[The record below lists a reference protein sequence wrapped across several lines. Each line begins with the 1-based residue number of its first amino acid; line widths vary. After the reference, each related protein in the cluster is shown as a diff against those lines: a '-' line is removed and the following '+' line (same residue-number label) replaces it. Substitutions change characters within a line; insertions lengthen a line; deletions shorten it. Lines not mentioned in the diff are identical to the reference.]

1 MLELK
6 SKNLFIK
13 SGGGSIY
20 GVSRI
25 LDFYDLIGKN
35 ILLLHYSGS
44 TMSSWVKFNKQEF
57 TSSTLKYILPEHL
70 FRLDLIVVDGNQDIE
85 ENYQTIRQITDL
97 PVIFLVDI
105 RNDNLD
111 IKNSK
116 GSIKIKNF
124 DTVYILSK
132 SSGIPTGQLTTISSL
147 TFDSDR
153 LEDYLVESLREE
165 WKSNLKEL
173 KIQYIR
179 DKNLRDLL
187 GDDE

>member
-13 SGGGSIY
+13 SGSGSIY
-20 GVSRI
+20 GVSRV

-35 ILLLHYSGS
+35 ILLLHYRGS
-44 TMSSWVKFNKQEF
+44 VMSSWVKFNKQEF
-57 TSSTLKYILPEHL
+57 TPSTLKYILPDHL

-85 ENYQTIRQITDL
+85 ENYRTIRQITDL

-105 RNDNLD
+105 RNDSLD
-111 IKNSK
+111 LKNSK
-116 GSIKIKNF
+116 GLIKIKNF
-124 DTVYILSK
+124 DTAYILSK
-132 SSGIPTGQLTTISSL
+132 SSGIPTGRLTTITSL
-147 TFDSDR
+147 IFDSDR
-153 LEDYLVESLREE
+153 LDHFIVESLVEK

-187 GDDE
+187 GEDE